1 MVRRESSEFPS
12 MRKGQSE
19 FGTPGR
25 APIEQRSLAKL
36 PLALALGICLIG
48 DVLSAGARTQ
58 GDQHS
63 GQWCAYFTGGR
74 TDCTFASFAECLDT
88 ISGQTALCDQNPQY
102 GRPASPQAASV
113 PIKRMRHRATQ
124 GLGVGSPAEQ
134 KSSAGVPAA
143 AGPSWFED
151 FRELLSRNHI
161 N

>member
-1 MVRRESSEFPS
+1 MVQRESSEFPS
-12 MRKGQSE
+12 MRKGQSG
-19 FGTPGR
+19 FGAPGR
-25 APIEQRSLAKL
+25 TPTEQCSLPKL

-63 GQWCAYFTGGR
+63 GQWCAYFNGGR

-88 ISGQTALCDQNPQY
+88 IRGQTALCDQNPQY

-124 GLGVGSPAEQ
+124 RLGVGSPAEQ
-134 KSSAGVPAA
+134 KGPAGVPGGGGAKLVRGLPRIA
-143 AGPSWFED
+143 
-151 FRELLSRNHI
+151 LSQPH
-161 N
+161 